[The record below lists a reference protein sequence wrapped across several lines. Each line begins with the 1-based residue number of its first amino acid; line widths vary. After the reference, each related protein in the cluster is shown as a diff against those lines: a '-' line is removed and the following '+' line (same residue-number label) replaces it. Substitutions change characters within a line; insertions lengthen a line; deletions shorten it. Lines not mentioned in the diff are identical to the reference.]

1 MFNIIKLCIK
11 IRILI
16 NTTNKSKNF
25 EDVYRIILLN
35 EDIKIK
41 DVNFKLNNLI

>member
-1 MFNIIKLCIK
+1 MFNIRKLSIK

-16 NTTNKSKNF
+16 NTTNKSENF
-25 EDVYRIILLN
+25 EDVYRLILLN